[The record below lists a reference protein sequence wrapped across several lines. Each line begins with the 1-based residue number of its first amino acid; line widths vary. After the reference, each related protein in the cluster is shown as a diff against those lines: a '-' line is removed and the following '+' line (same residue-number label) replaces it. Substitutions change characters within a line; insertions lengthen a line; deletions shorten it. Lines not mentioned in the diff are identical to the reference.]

1 VHEIPTPI
9 LIGLLFD
16 CQTTDVGFRP
26 SVVGEPDVLLIDG
39 DVSHLRVVH
48 PQKEPDE
55 LTMNVISFAGMK
67 MEMLERT
74 GMVGRDG
81 YAKVTLWSASSPE
94 HLTGVIFL
102 RTRSFLDCGV
112 DVARETRETINNF
125 SDT

>member
-1 VHEIPTPI
+1 
-9 LIGLLFD
+9 
-16 CQTTDVGFRP
+16 VGFRP
-26 SVVGEPDVLLIDG
+26 SVVGELDILLVDG

-48 PQKEPDE
+48 PQKEPDK
-55 LTMNVISFAGMK
+55 LTMNVISFPGMK
-67 MEMLERT
+67 METLERT

-102 RTRSFLDCGV
+102 RARSFLDCGV